1 MFRATPQTNKHSL
14 MAMAAMIL
22 LGVVA
27 NSSSSL
33 AAAGASRVAH
43 FNASGIN
50 QIDTTEVKD
59 STLKTSCLI
68 TITNISGQSQD
79 YTFTGNASYTTQLGS
94 GSISGSS
101 AVAWTATGGGTSG
114 TLATGSSVT
123 FVATYGIL
131 APQILTSNL
140 PSKQYLTCSGS
151 ITVAD
156 TDATL
161 PGFIVASG
169 TLGTMSESA
178 AGYQNSGGTKK
189 ITGSVAISQIPITI
203 GEGRPF

>member
-1 MFRATPQTNKHSL
+1 MAKLLAYLKKLGPCAFVATC
-14 MAMAAMIL
+14 L
-22 LGVVA
+22 LSAVA
-27 NSSSSL
+27 NPGSAL
-33 AAAGASRVAH
+33 AAAGANRVAH

-79 YTFTGNASYTTQLGS
+79 YTFTGTASYTTQKGA
-94 GSISGSS
+94 GAISGSS
-101 AVAWTATGGGTSG
+101 TVAWTASGGSTSG
-114 TLATGSSVT
+114 TLTTGSSVT
-123 FVATYGIL
+123 FVATYAIL
-131 APQILTSNL
+131 SPEIITSNL

-151 ITVAD
+151 ITVKD
-156 TDATL
+156 TDSSS

-189 ITGSVAISQIPITI
+189 ITGSVAISQIPIAI